1 MFLRNVVGA
10 LRGGIG
16 MWRYPAVWVALFLL
30 VIGMIARVRTSLA
43 FMPGLGGSQFEAV
56 FPFLAGTAVHLVFLA
71 GAIVLISSLTGSDG
85 LRQEPQWGAAGGTL
99 LLGIFAEI
107 AFVLV
112 LGTTLRR
119 AAVGSPWPEMV
130 GFAGDAMIM
139 PAFVL
144 MFARLDG
151 DGTTGISDALRAT
164 YVVVAA
170 LIVIALGALLQTVTP
185 KADVSMGLVPLLPSF
200 TVTAAVTTMQLL
212 IACSVSRAMT
222 GASPPGHAF
231 R

>member
-10 LRGGIG
+10 LRGGLE

-56 FPFLAGTAVHLVFLA
+56 FPFLAGMVVHLVFLA
-71 GAIVLISSLTGSDG
+71 GANVLISSLTGNAG
-85 LRQEPQWGAAGGTL
+85 FRQEPQWGAAGGIL
-99 LLGIFAEI
+99 LLGILAEV
-107 AFVLV
+107 AFVV
-112 LGTTLRR
+112 ALGTTLRR
-119 AAVGSPWPEMV
+119 AAIGSPWPEMV
-130 GFAGDAMIM
+130 GFAGDAVIM
-139 PAFVL
+139 PAYVL

-151 DGTTGISDALRAT
+151 DGTTGLGDALRAI

-170 LIVIALGALLQTVTP
+170 LIVIALGAVLQTVTP

-200 TVTAAVTTMQLL
+200 TVTSAVTTMQLL
-212 IACSVSRAMT
+212 IACSVSRAMS